1 MPTVYLA
8 LIIPLIVTGIFYY
21 LKRNEFVWWE
31 FFLPFLVTAVFIVI
45 AKFAVEQ
52 ASVSFT
58 EYWGSSIV
66 SIEEQE
72 PYNYWKKEECSRQVE
87 DGKDSQ
93 GHTKYK
99 TVYYDCSHQEDVGPS
114 WSATTNIGE
123 SISISDKQY
132 DELVRKFGTGR
143 QVIDEHT
150 NYDPSDEGVW
160 CSGTKFEGRR
170 VGTKSYSYK
179 TIWSGSDD
187 TRKSYVSK
195 HSYVNRVKASDL
207 TIFDIK
213 MVKEN
218 QVDSMGLF
226 KYPDSSDGLEYPT
239 ILGGNVSKD
248 IQEKFRNLNGKFGST
263 NQLRLWVLV
272 FENKPMS
279 IAQYQENYWVK
290 GNKNELVI
298 CIGKKGNE
306 IQWSK
311 AFSWALSNDLT
322 VEAQNKV
329 LDLYTYRDSVTKVNL
344 PPAIPVNKNLKKKV
358 LGKVG
363 EKLPDVV
370 PLPKQTSQI
379 VNNDSINTIKVRSK
393 TPVLNEQTWNDYYK
407 YLNDNLHKFKRREF
421 KEFDY
426 ISVEP
431 STGWV
436 IFIYILSLVVSV
448 GMGFFVIKNDIKS
461 ED

>member
-21 LKRNEFVWWE
+21 FKRNEFVWWE
-31 FFLPFLVTAVFIVI
+31 FFVPFLVTLVFVVI
-45 AKFAVEQ
+45 SKFAIEQ
-52 ASVSFT
+52 ASVSFD

-66 SIEEQE
+66 SITEEE
-72 PYNYWKKEECSRQVE
+72 PYNYWKEETCSRQVP
-87 DGKDSQ
+87 DGTDKD
-93 GHTKYK
+93 GHTKYR
-99 TVYYDCSHQEDVGPS
+99 TEYYDCSHQEDVGPS

-123 SISISDKQY
+123 TLSITDKQY
-132 DELVRKFGTGR
+132 DELVQRFGTGK
-143 QVIDEHT
+143 QVIDQHR
-150 NYDPSDEGVW
+150 NYAPNDEGVW
-160 CSGTKFEGRR
+160 CRGTKFEGRI
-170 VGTKSYSYK
+170 VGNTSYSYK
-179 TIWSGSDD
+179 TIWNGSDE

-195 HSYVNRVKASDL
+195 HSYENRVKASDL

-213 MVKEN
+213 MVNKA
-218 QVDSMGLF
+218 QADSMGLF
-226 KYPDSSDGLEYPT
+226 QYPESTDGLEYPT

-248 IQEKFRNLNGKFGST
+248 IQEKFRNLNGKFGAS

-306 IQWSK
+306 IQWTK
-311 AFSWALSNDLT
+311 AFSWAISNDLT

-329 LDLYTYRDSVTKVNL
+329 LDLYTYRDSTTKVNL

-370 PLPKQTSQI
+370 PVPKQIGQV

-393 TPVLNEQTWNDYYK
+393 TPVLTEQTWNDYYK
-407 YLNDNLHKFKRREF
+407 YLNDNLHRFKRREF

-436 IFIYILSLVVSV
+436 IFVYILSLVVSV
-448 GMGFFVIKNDIKS
+448 GMGFVVIKNDVKS
-461 ED
+461 EQ

>member
-31 FFLPFLVTAVFIVI
+31 FFVPFLVTLVFVI
-45 AKFAVEQ
+45 ISKFAVEQ
-52 ASVSFT
+52 ASVSFD

-66 SIEEQE
+66 SVTEQE
-72 PYNYWKKEECSRQVE
+72 PYNYWKKEECSKQVA
-87 DGKDSQ
+87 DGTDKD

-114 WSATTNIGE
+114 WDAETSIGE
-123 SISISDKQY
+123 HISITDKQY
-132 DELVRKFGTGR
+132 DELVQRFGTGR
-143 QVIDEHT
+143 KVIDEHT
-150 NYDPSDEGVW
+150 NYDSDDKGVW

-170 VGTKSYSYK
+170 VGVKSYSYK
-179 TIWSGSDD
+179 TIWNGSDE
-187 TRKSYVSK
+187 TRKSFVSK
-195 HSYVNRVKASDL
+195 HTYSNRIKASDL

-213 MVKEN
+213 MVNKA
-218 QVDSMGLF
+218 QADSMGLF
-226 KYPDSSDGLEYPT
+226 QYPDKSDGLEYPT

-248 IQEKFRNLNGKFGST
+248 IQEKFRNLNGKFGSS
-263 NQLRLWVLV
+263 NQLRLWILV

-290 GNKNELVI
+290 GNKNELVV
-298 CIGKKGNE
+298 CIGKKGDE
-306 IQWSK
+306 IQWSH
-311 AFSWALSNDLT
+311 AFSWATSNDLT
-322 VEAQNKV
+322 VEVQNKV
-329 LDLYTYRDSVTKVNL
+329 FDLFTYKDSIKKSNL
-344 PPAIPVNKNLKKKV
+344 PPALPVNKDLKKKV

-363 EKLPDVV
+363 EKLPDVI
-370 PLPKQTSQI
+370 PISNQTAQVISPDQ
-379 VNNDSINTIKVRSK
+379 VIKVKSK
-393 TPVLNEQTWNDYYK
+393 YPVLNEQTWNDYYN
-407 YLNDNLHKFKRREF
+407 YLNSNLNRFKRREF

-448 GMGFFVIKNDIKS
+448 GMGFVVIKNDVKQ
-461 ED
+461 E

>member
-31 FFLPFLVTAVFIVI
+31 FFLPFLVTLVFIVI
-45 AKFAVEQ
+45 SKFAIEQ
-52 ASVSFT
+52 VAVSFD
-58 EYWGSSIV
+58 EYWGSTIV
-66 SIEEQE
+66 SITEEE
-72 PYNYWKKEECSRQVE
+72 PYNYWKVEECSRQVA
-87 DGKDSQ
+87 DGTDKD

-99 TVYYDCSHQEDVGPS
+99 TEYYDCSHQEDVGPS

-123 SISISDKQY
+123 SISITDKQY
-132 DELVRKFGTGR
+132 DELVAKFGTGKR
-143 QVIDEHT
+143 TVDEHK
-150 NYDPSDEGVW
+150 NYAPNDEGVW
-160 CSGTKFEGRR
+160 CRGTKFEGRI
-170 VGTKSYSYK
+170 VGNKSYVYN
-179 TIWSGSDD
+179 TTWNGSDD

-195 HSYVNRVKASDL
+195 HTYKNKIKASDL

-213 MVKEN
+213 MVNKS
-218 QVDSMGLF
+218 QADSMGLF
-226 KYPDSSDGLEYPT
+226 QYPDKIDGLEYPT
-239 ILGGNVSKD
+239 ILGGNVSKN
-248 IQEKFRNLNGKFGST
+248 IQEKFRNLNGKFGTS
-263 NQLRLWVLV
+263 NQLRLWILV

-298 CIGKKGNE
+298 CIGKKGDE
-306 IQWSK
+306 IQWSH

-322 VEAQNKV
+322 VEVQNKV
-329 LDLYTYRDSVTKVNL
+329 FDLFTYKDSIKKSNL
-344 PPAIPVNKNLKKKV
+344 PPVLPVNKDLKKKV

-363 EKLPDVV
+363 EKLPDVI
-370 PLPKQTSQI
+370 PISNQTAQVISPDQ
-379 VNNDSINTIKVRSK
+379 VIKVKSK
-393 TPVLNEQTWNDYYK
+393 FPVLNEQTWNDYYN
-407 YLNDNLHKFKRREF
+407 YLNENLHRFKRREF

-436 IFIYILSLVVSV
+436 IFVYILSLLVSV
-448 GMGFFVIKNDIKS
+448 GMSIFVIKNDIKQ
-461 ED
+461 E